1 MQYKYPY
8 QRARF
13 ALAVF
18 GLWLASCTGSLGN
31 LPRSS
36 AKIGSTD
43 RTKDV
48 STSVAEDPMDG
59 LSVYAVHCQ
68 TCHGPYVD
76 LTKPSGLKKGNLI
89 APAAAVIKSSCPSL
103 PALAR
108 EQLDM
113 IVTVL
118 GKLQKAN
125 PVAPRA
131 KVKLMTKPGSDR

>member
-1 MQYKYPY
+1 M
-8 QRARF
+8 
-13 ALAVF
+13 
-18 GLWLASCTGSLGN
+18 GN

-36 AKIGSTD
+36 VKAGNTD
-43 RTKDV
+43 PTKDATA
-48 STSVAEDPMDG
+48 SEAEPPIDG
-59 LSVYAVHCQ
+59 LAVYAVHCQ